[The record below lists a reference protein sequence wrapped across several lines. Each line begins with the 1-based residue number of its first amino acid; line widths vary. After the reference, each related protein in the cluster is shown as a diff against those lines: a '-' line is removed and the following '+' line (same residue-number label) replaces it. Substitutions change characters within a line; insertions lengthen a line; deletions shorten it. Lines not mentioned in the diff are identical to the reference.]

1 MTTLKTEH
9 VLYMFHDI
17 HEAYACVTMGPVEAL
32 TLLLYSYPLLEYVME
47 CSIFMNKISYPT
59 LSIHVAHYLSAS
71 RCRTRVRS

>member
-47 CSIFMNKISYPT
+47 CSIFMNKMR
-59 LSIHVAHYLSAS
+59 LVCGGL
-71 RCRTRVRS
+71 CRVLGFPGVSVIY